1 MACFDLRFVILKA
14 YILYFPFFLFITKWK
29 NAVRKVY
36 QEFKKDQQE
45 NEENQQVFDLSAR

>member
-1 MACFDLRFVILKA
+1 LSFVILKA
-14 YILYFPFFLFITKWK
+14 YILYFPLFLFITKWK

-45 NEENQQVFDLSAR
+45 NEESQQVFDLSAR